1 MGHIDSVATIITERN
16 TTLFDHC
23 RVAPSRTYLE
33 KPLVV
38 VNHGMDAGT
47 LILRAVKG
55 CLYICA
61 YTCITEDKKKHYMM
75 IYTLRGWNPLA
86 WYKHLHTYCGLMDTE
101 VFLYILYS
109 TKFFITVCVR

>member
-61 YTCITEDKKKHYMM
+61 YTCITEDKKK
-75 IYTLRGWNPLA
+75 A
-86 WYKHLHTYCGLMDTE
+86 LHDDVYSERLEPISM
-101 VFLYILYS
+101 VQAPPYILWADGHRGFS
-109 TKFFITVCVR
+109 VHTV